1 MMDRVWWTG
10 KQLVVMDITEL
21 LENSVVKKI
30 KQEQGERRACVCK
43 RRDGKTFC
51 GPDSRGRQRA
61 TAER

>member
-1 MMDRVWWTG
+1 MDRVWWTG

-43 RRDGKTFC
+43 RRAGKLFVVQTLEDG
-51 GPDSRGRQRA
+51 RGQLQK
-61 TAER
+61 